1 MSGGN
6 HAEPL
11 FPWCCWPLS
20 LSLSLSLCVCVCV
33 YARVCL
39 SVLSAPDSTTG
50 FPDEDLAQLPPPEE
64 DDERQL
70 NPS

>member
-1 MSGGN
+1 MEEITLSPFSPGV
-6 HAEPL
+6 AD
-11 FPWCCWPLS
+11 LS